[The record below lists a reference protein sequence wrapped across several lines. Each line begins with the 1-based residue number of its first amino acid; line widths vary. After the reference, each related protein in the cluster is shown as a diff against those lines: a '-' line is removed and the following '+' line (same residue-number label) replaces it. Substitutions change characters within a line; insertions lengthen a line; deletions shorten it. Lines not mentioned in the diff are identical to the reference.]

1 MQKCA
6 AYIKSRLNFVK
17 EYDIMLN
24 IATKGGELMYR
35 YKIEELKKWK
45 ESPTRKPMIIRG
57 ARQVGKTWL
66 MKEFGKEFYEK
77 CAYIN
82 FDDNSRM
89 NKLFE
94 EDFDLDRII
103 QGLKIESGVNIEPE
117 NTLIIFDE
125 IQETPKAL
133 KALKYFCE
141 NAREYHIISAGSLL
155 GVAIHEGTSFPV
167 GKVDFMDLTPLSFFE
182 FLEALGENELLKL
195 LKNNDFPM
203 IEVFDTKIKEYLKLY
218 YYVGGMPEVVNAYAT
233 NKDLKE
239 VRKIQKELLAAY
251 EQDFSKH
258 APSNIVPRIR
268 QLWNN
273 IPTQLAKENKKFIYG
288 LIKEG
293 ARAREYEIALSWLID
308 CGIVYQMNRVN
319 NCKVPLSAYQDFNAF
334 KLYLLDVGLLAAM
347 AEIDEK
353 TLLDGN
359 EIFVEFK
366 GSLTEQYVLCQLKQC
381 TDLNVFYW
389 TADTGTAEIDFI
401 TQIRGKNV
409 PIEVKASENLQAKSL
424 KTFVQKYNT
433 EINVRTS
440 MSNYRKED
448 WLINVPLYSIGN
460 IEEITKM

>member
-1 MQKCA
+1 M
-6 AYIKSRLNFVK
+6 N

-24 IATKGGELMYR
+24 ITVKGGELMYR
-35 YKIEELKKWK
+35 SKIEELKKWK
-45 ESPTRKPMIIRG
+45 ESSTRKPMIIRG

-182 FLEALGENELLKL
+182 FIEALGENELLKL

-203 IEVFDTKIKEYLKLY
+203 IEVFNTKIKEYLKLY

-308 CGIVYQMNRVN
+308 CGIVYQINRVN

-401 TQIRGKNV
+401 TQIRGNNV

>member
-1 MQKCA
+1 M
-6 AYIKSRLNFVK
+6 K
-17 EYDIMLN
+17 EYAIMLN
-24 IATKGGELMYR
+24 IAAKGGELMYR

-45 ESPTRKPMIIRG
+45 ESSTRKPMIIRG

-203 IEVFDTKIKEYLKLY
+203 IEVFNTKIKEYLKLY

-308 CGIVYQMNRVN
+308 CGIVYQINRVN

-353 TLLDGN
+353 TLLNGN

-401 TQIRGKNV
+401 TQIRGNNV
-409 PIEVKASENLQAKSL
+409 PIEVKANENLQAKSL

>member
-1 MQKCA
+1 
-6 AYIKSRLNFVK
+6 
-17 EYDIMLN
+17 
-24 IATKGGELMYR
+24 MYR

-45 ESPTRKPMIIRG
+45 ESSTRKPMIIRG

-203 IEVFDTKIKEYLKLY
+203 IEVFNTKIKEYLKLY

-308 CGIVYQMNRVN
+308 CGIVYQINRVN

-353 TLLDGN
+353 TLLNGN

-401 TQIRGKNV
+401 TQIRGNNV
-409 PIEVKASENLQAKSL
+409 PIEVKANENLQAKSL